1 MNSKKAEEILERE
14 INIAEAM
21 LNQENIGCKFCGQ
34 VLIVGQECNCSDA
47 VEEKRK
53 KTKIKKAIEMT
64 LPMLTEE
71 EICCN
76 FDFEPIN
83 SVPLL
88 NFLCSAIEL
97 AGNEFV
103 EKIAIKVDNNT
114 TLIIQDRVDFVEIS
128 RKENTSKAVKLGG

>member
-53 KTKIKKAIEMT
+53 
-64 LPMLTEE
+64 
-71 EICCN
+71 
-76 FDFEPIN
+76 
-83 SVPLL
+83 
-88 NFLCSAIEL
+88 
-97 AGNEFV
+97 
-103 EKIAIKVDNNT
+103 
-114 TLIIQDRVDFVEIS
+114 
-128 RKENTSKAVKLGG
+128 ENTSKAVKLGG